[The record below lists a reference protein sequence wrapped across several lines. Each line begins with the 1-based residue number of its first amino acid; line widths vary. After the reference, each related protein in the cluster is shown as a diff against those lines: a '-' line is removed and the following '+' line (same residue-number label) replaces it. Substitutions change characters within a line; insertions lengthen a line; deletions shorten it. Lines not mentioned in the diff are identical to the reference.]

1 MKQGLLFIIVLGL
14 LGLITAC
21 SAGAAQPEAAQPQP
35 TTATFATQSNDEQA
49 VTVEVT
55 PLNLATDVASLD
67 FTVVFDTHSVQLN
80 FDPAAISVLR
90 DDAGREY
97 PVLAWEENGSGSG
110 HHKSGLLRFKAPE
123 QATKF
128 VEVIVRDVADVPERV
143 FRWDLTGDLDF
154 RLGH

>member
-21 SAGAAQPEAAQPQP
+21 SARAVQPEAAQSQP
-35 TTATFATQSNDEQA
+35 TVATFATQSNDEQS

-55 PLNLATDVASLD
+55 PLNLATGAASLD

-90 DDAGREY
+90 DAAGREY
-97 PVLAWEENGSGSG
+97 PVLAWEESASSSG
-110 HHKSGLLRFKAPE
+110 HHKSGLLRFKAPD
-123 QATKF
+123 QATEF
-128 VEVIVRDVADVPERV
+128 VEVIVRDVAGVPERL
-143 FRWDLTGDLDF
+143 FRWNLTQ
-154 RLGH
+154 